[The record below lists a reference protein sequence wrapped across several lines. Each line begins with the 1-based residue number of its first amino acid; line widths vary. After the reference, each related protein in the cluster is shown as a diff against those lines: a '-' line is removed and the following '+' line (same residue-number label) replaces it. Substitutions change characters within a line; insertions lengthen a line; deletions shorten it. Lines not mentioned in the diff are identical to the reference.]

1 MMGADF
7 LLMIDGIKG
16 ESQQDKHKDE
26 IEIESFSWGATQQG
40 AHGGG
45 GGGGAGKVSFQDL
58 HFTSRVGKHS
68 PLLVKA
74 CATGQH
80 IKKAVLT
87 VRKSGGDQQEY
98 YKVTLEDLL
107 VSSYQ
112 SGGSEGSNAL
122 PVDQF
127 ALNFAKIEFAYSPQ
141 KPDGKLDA
149 PVIAKYALK
158 ESKS

>member
-1 MMGADF
+1 MAADF

-16 ESQQDKHKDE
+16 ESIQDKHKDE

-80 IKKAVLT
+80 IKKALLT
-87 VRKSGGDQQEY
+87 VRKSGGSQEEY

-112 SGGSEGSNAL
+112 SGGSEGSSAL

-127 ALNFAKIEFAYSPQ
+127 SLNFSKIEFSYAQQ

-149 PVIAKYALK
+149 PVIAKYSLK
-158 ESKS
+158 ESK

>member
-1 MMGADF
+1 MGADF

-16 ESQQDKHKDE
+16 ESVQDKHKDE
-26 IEIESFSWGATQQG
+26 IEVESFSWGATQQG

-74 CATGQH
+74 CAQGQH
-80 IKKAVLT
+80 IKKALLT
-87 VRKSGGDQQEY
+87 VRKSGGSQEEY
-98 YKVTLEDLL
+98 YKVTMEDLL

-127 ALNFAKIEFAYSPQ
+127 ALNFAKIEFAYSAQ

-149 PVIAKYALK
+149 PVIFKYSLK

>member
-1 MMGADF
+1 MGADF

-16 ESQQDKHKDE
+16 ESVQDKHKDE
-26 IEIESFSWGATQQG
+26 IEVESFSWGATQQG

-45 GGGGAGKVSFQDL
+45 GGGGGGKVSFQDL

-127 ALNFAKIEFAYSPQ
+127 ALNFAKIEFAYCPQ
-141 KPDGKLDA
+141 KPDGKLDS
-149 PVIAKYALK
+149 PLVVKYSVK

>member
-1 MMGADF
+1 MASDF

-16 ESQQDKHKDE
+16 ESSDSKHKDE

-40 AHGGG
+40 SFSAS
-45 GGGGAGKVSFQDL
+45 GGGGAGKVSFQDI
-58 HFTSRVGKHS
+58 HFTTRVNKSS
-68 PLLVKA
+68 PLLLKA

-87 VRKSGGDQQEY
+87 VRKAGEEQQEY
-98 YKVTLEDLL
+98 YKITFEDLL
-107 VSSYQ
+107 ISSYQ

-127 ALNFAKIEFAYSPQ
+127 SLNFAKIEYAYAPQ
-141 KPDGKLDA
+141 KADGKLDS
-149 PVIAKYALK
+149 PVIFKYDLK
-158 ESKS
+158 QSK

>member
-1 MMGADF
+1 MAADF

-16 ESQQDKHKDE
+16 ESQQDKHKGE
-26 IEIESFSWGATQQG
+26 IEVESFSWGASQQG
-40 AHGGG
+40 TFGAG
-45 GGGGAGKVSFQDL
+45 GGGGAGKVSFTDI

-87 VRKSGGDQQEY
+87 CRKSGGDQQEY

-112 SGGSEGSNAL
+112 SGGSEGSNSVPA
-122 PVDQF
+122 DQCS
-127 ALNFAKIEFAYSPQ
+127 LNFSKIEFSYAPQ
-141 KPDGKLDA
+141 KEDGKLDS
-149 PVIAKYALK
+149 PVVIQYDLK
-158 ESKS
+158 ASK

>member
-1 MMGADF
+1 
-7 LLMIDGIKG
+7 
-16 ESQQDKHKDE
+16 
-26 IEIESFSWGATQQG
+26 
-40 AHGGG
+40 
-45 GGGGAGKVSFQDL
+45 VSFQDV
-58 HFTSRVGKHS
+58 HFTTRVGKHS

-74 CATGQH
+74 CAKGEH

-98 YKVTLEDLL
+98 YKVTLEDVL

-127 ALNFAKIEFAYSPQ
+127 ALNFSKIEFSYAPQ
-141 KPDGKLDA
+141 KPDGKLDS
-149 PVIAKYALK
+149 PLVVKYSLK
-158 ESKS
+158 EGKS